1 MDDEGYTTD
10 NTHRAFLQ
18 AFIARSTL
26 TFEQAKPVLA
36 AVLTAD
42 SPERPTLP
50 NDITEVDFN
59 QYVSTCNNA
68 ISPFD
73 YEIRSTLSQHD
84 RTRIF
89 ALVNTTSDAI
99 TQLATIHSADEI
111 SFLKRVLDAIFITYN
126 KPRAEIMAV
135 TSMQALK
142 LHRAPAGNRAETVEG
157 RLRRVGWFERSRKGF
172 YSLAPRAL
180 MELRGWLLETYNEP
194 RDDDEEDEDEET
206 VDRIK
211 LCQACKEIVTVGQR
225 CANMDCPC
233 RLHNFCT
240 RNVFRVQNA
249 ETCPVCKTP
258 WDDQHPVG
266 EKAANVSGRRST
278 GGASRRTTIQTD
290 GAADEVDRDQDQD
303 EDEDEG

>member
-1 MDDEGYTTD
+1 MSRRPRKASSCLLL
-10 NTHRAFLQ
+10 HRA
-18 AFIARSTL
+18 A
-26 TFEQAKPVLA
+26 
-36 AVLTAD
+36 
-42 SPERPTLP
+42 PERPTLP

-157 RLRRVGWFERSRKGF
+157 EATQGSTGQGLTMAQAERMLNSLVDQGWFERSRKGF

-211 LCQACKEIVTVGQR
+211 LCQACKEIVTVVR
-225 CANMDCPC
+225 FPPLFKPPENCD
-233 RLHNFCT
+233 
-240 RNVFRVQNA
+240 
-249 ETCPVCKTP
+249 
-258 WDDQHPVG
+258 
-266 EKAANVSGRRST
+266 
-278 GGASRRTTIQTD
+278 
-290 GAADEVDRDQDQD
+290 
-303 EDEDEG
+303 